1 MVCNFCQMTL
11 RPGHL
16 YQGSPGCGP
25 VLVRGSCGSGLR
37 DFSTMA
43 TRHNL
48 GHILLHSLN
57 FPPNFH
63 QLDLFIPP
71 SSFVSVSLLG
81 WMCLF
86 PPRIL
91 VLVREAMWAVTRLHP
106 FSQSGGISAAAL
118 IFGLSLYW
126 ESFSFPRTRVSPEL
140 HLTARD
146 HCSFHSHC
154 QRWLFFSFSCRA
166 EVHTVRGVHL
176 AKMKCEEWLFYKKI
190 ASTLDVP
197 GAARSW
203 TYVFPLSPPGSC
215 FHVALP
221 LLIVPGSG

>member
-1 MVCNFCQMTL
+1 MVCNFCQLTL

-16 YQGSPGCGP
+16 HQGSPTPPGRGP
-25 VLVRGSCGSGLR
+25 VLVRGSCGSGPR

-43 TRHNL
+43 TRRNL

-71 SSFVSVSLLG
+71 SSFLSVSLLG

-106 FSQSGGISAAAL
+106 FSQRGGISAAAL

-126 ESFSFPRTRVSPEL
+126 ESFSFPRTSVSPEL
-140 HLTARD
+140 HLTARN

-154 QRWLFFSFSCRA
+154 QLWLFFSFSCRA
-166 EVHTVRGVHL
+166 EAFLTRFTEFTWQKWRATNDCFTKKVHPRWTSPVLL
-176 AKMKCEEWLFYKKI
+176 AVGRTSFRY
-190 ASTLDVP
+190 
-197 GAARSW
+197 
-203 TYVFPLSPPGSC
+203 
-215 FHVALP
+215 LP
-221 LLIVPGSG
+221 LALVSTRRFLCW